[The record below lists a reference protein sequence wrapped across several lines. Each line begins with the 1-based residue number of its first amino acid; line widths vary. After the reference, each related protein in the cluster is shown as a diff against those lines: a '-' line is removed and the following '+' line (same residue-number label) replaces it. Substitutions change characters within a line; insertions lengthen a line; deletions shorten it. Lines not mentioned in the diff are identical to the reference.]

1 VANDPH
7 FLFSH
12 AAGALSVIG
21 GDTSDGGELALV
33 PGLVLGNKYCLL
45 RPAGFGGMGAVWVA
59 RNEATSAEVAL
70 KVLVTARQ
78 GVDAEAI
85 ARFRREA
92 HTAAQ
97 LYHRGIVR
105 IFDLVELRFTL
116 DEADSAIRLAAT
128 GEPRTPDALVLVMEL
143 LRGET
148 LASHMDKKRRFSQ
161 EETLAIVLPLLSA
174 LAHAHAQ
181 GIVHR
186 DLKPENVFLSV
197 DPDGHVIPKILDFGI
212 SKLLQPAAPRI
223 TTDGAMLGTPSY
235 MSPEQA
241 RGLSNVDARADVFSA
256 GILLYE
262 CLSGENPFSSGS
274 YHSVVAA
281 ILERDPEPL
290 KFASPEVWRVIKRA
304 LEKPVDLRYA
314 DAGELA
320 SALLAAAQSAGVA
333 SPDASGA
340 YPARGSMADRSVP
353 PAGFREPDA
362 TSPSIYVEA
371 KKRKRAR
378 ATIGAVVLACALAG
392 AAGLYVRS
400 AHSPAANES
409 FTAAPPAA
417 ATVEPGPPAPSPGL
431 VALPPSSAAQ
441 ASPSVEEPPVIPPA
455 SAASGAAI
463 VTVSPMAPDP
473 AGPAVSHPRAAPRP
487 SPPAAAHPKAPSASV
502 AAPAASPAAPAS
514 AAPPRSTVVRDPGF

>member
-7 FLFSH
+7 FFFSH
-12 AAGALSVIG
+12 AADAVSVAA
-21 GDTSDGGELALV
+21 GDSSELALV
-33 PGLVLGNKYCLL
+33 PGLVLGSKYRLL

-59 RNEATSAEVAL
+59 RNEATSADVAL

-78 GVDAEAI
+78 GVDQEAI

-105 IFDLVELRFTL
+105 IFDLVELHFAS

-128 GEPRTPDALVLVMEL
+128 GEPRAPDALVLVMEL

-148 LASHMDKKRRFSQ
+148 LASHMDKKGRLSQ
-161 EETLAIVLPLLSA
+161 EDTLALVLPLLSA

-212 SKLLQPAAPRI
+212 SKLLEPAAPRI

-241 RGLSNVDARADVFSA
+241 RGLSNVDARADVFAA

-262 CLSGENPFSSGS
+262 CLSAENPFASGS

-281 ILERDPEPL
+281 ILERDPQPL
-290 KFASPEVWRVIKRA
+290 KHGSPELWAVIKRA
-304 LEKPVDLRYA
+304 LEKPVELRYA

-320 SALLAAAQSAGVA
+320 SALSAAAQSVGLPA
-333 SPDASGA
+333 PDASGA
-340 YPARGSMADRSVP
+340 YPAAGGSIADRSVP

-362 TSPSIYVEA
+362 TSPSIYIET
-371 KKRKRAR
+371 KKRKRLR
-378 ATIGAVVLACALAG
+378 AVGAVAIAGALAG
-392 AAGLYVRS
+392 GAGLYLRS
-400 AHSPAANES
+400 SRAPVAGERGPSAPSFAASTPALGHSPPPPPSPPSEVAPTALSPEPPETATSVTAA
-409 FTAAPPAA
+409 TATTAPPA
-417 ATVEPGPPAPSPGL
+417 PAP
-431 VALPPSSAAQ
+431 
-441 ASPSVEEPPVIPPA
+441 E
-455 SAASGAAI
+455 SAASGAPH
-463 VTVSPMAPDP
+463 VHAP
-473 AGPAVSHPRAAPRP
+473 AHPP
-487 SPPAAAHPKAPSASV
+487 HPKAPPSAAGASG
-502 AAPAASPAAPAS
+502 APSGASSAASPH
-514 AAPPRSTVVRDPGF
+514 STVVRDPGF